1 MQACG
6 RRRVVDG
13 EASALWC
20 TEIERCCA
28 ARNDIWQEMAS
39 VYGTRME
46 GERKVQELEEALV
59 DRQMSKAALEQE
71 LSRLQS
77 LLADMPLSQ
86 RIYNGI
92 ITSAIATDL
101 PKWRLT
107 DAGGAAIGRVFVRPS
122 GKPLSDGVDGIFTYE
137 GFNTVF
143 LGEALQVAKRLL
155 LLQWRLQRKS
165 HP

>member
-46 GERKVQELEEALV
+46 GDRKVQELEEALV

-77 LLADMPLSQ
+77 LLAD
-86 RIYNGI
+86 
-92 ITSAIATDL
+92 SAQSEEAREHQMSDVLESLQQASSKTYVLEHEKVELERQVSNLRRQVDTVSSNAKKVL
-101 PKWRLT
+101 AQFCSSTCKPKPDPNAQSFDVL
-107 DAGGAAIGRVFVRPS
+107 
-122 GKPLSDGVDGIFTYE
+122 
-137 GFNTVF
+137 
-143 LGEALQVAKRLL
+143 
-155 LLQWRLQRKS
+155 
-165 HP
+165 